1 MVSLLSSVS
10 RSFSIPPSCLSSL
23 SLSSPHSF
31 SHSHTVFLYLIPS
44 LSFSL
49 FLTLT
54 LALSPPLSLLSHY
67 LSLCLSLC
75 SFYSIRIKLRLFMSP
90 SQPDLLIGN
99 FIANQLLKINDLQST
114 RSSTLVGFYWSG
126 EVDIGHI
133 CKLFISSILERGFV
147 FANFTWPA
155 EEQYRT
161 IHPCEKI

>member
-1 MVSLLSSVS
+1 MERFGIDAPGSLNVYAFITLKKTHTWSLSY
-10 RSFSIPPSCLSSL
+10 PPSPVLSPFLPLACPL

-114 RSSTLVGFYWSG
+114 RSSTLVGFY
-126 EVDIGHI
+126 
-133 CKLFISSILERGFV
+133 
-147 FANFTWPA
+147 
-155 EEQYRT
+155 
-161 IHPCEKI
+161 